1 MLLQPQSLEF
11 HVNATDSTIVKLCS
25 QGPYHSLTYVIAQF
39 DTHIEHSVPTGW
51 RVETESLFFVHLQD
65 KTRTFV

>member
-1 MLLQPQSLEF
+1 MLLEPQSREF
-11 HVNATDSTIVKLCS
+11 YVNANDSTIVMLCS
-25 QGPYHSLTYVIAQF
+25 KGPHHSLTYVITQF
-39 DTHIEHSVPTGW
+39 DTHIENRIPIGW